1 MSDPA
6 TKQDID
12 SAIQE
17 LKLYIVDREIGW
29 LKWVVGFQLTYFAI
43 TIASMFFIAEHVK

>member
-1 MSDPA
+1 MNDPA

>member
-6 TKQDID
+6 TKADLD
-12 SAIQE
+12 SAIAE
-17 LKLYIVDREIGW
+17 LKLYIIDREIGW

-43 TIASMFFIAEHVK
+43 TIASMFFIAEHVR